1 MDLIAVLMPT
11 SIEANRDDRR
21 TAVAAVPSE
30 KRARR
35 QDGRER
41 LVSPFVKPIPLIRRR
56 GGRKR
61 GRRGRG
67 GGYGAR
73 WTKDGRGRKRTDA
86 LPVLTTTLALTA
98 STVVAKPTKP
108 RPSEHAN
115 APHKRCGRMGWWVDG
130 TESRSCQDCGGSTS
144 SSWKVHIS
152 GIARAGASG
161 SRLQSDE
168 SEVVSTRGRETP
180 PWSAPGRRKG
190 TSARGPRRV
199 SFVLSR
205 SLVSFCRCRFKTGMP
220 SSTALSEKVLGLQ
233 ASANSC

>member
-73 WTKDGRGRKRTDA
+73 WTKDGRTPRFDNNVGVDRLHRR
-86 LPVLTTTLALTA
+86 
-98 STVVAKPTKP
+98 VVAKPTKP